1 MTDTY
6 DDILKRMDDKFTELA
21 GYSPDDASD
30 VGIRMRVLAGEIYS
44 VSCAVDWLRRQ
55 TFCQTAEG
63 RELELRA
70 QERGLARVQ
79 PVAAA
84 GTLRFGRSTPL
95 WFNAAVPAGTV
106 CSTAGSSPVRYVTTE
121 EAALPQ
127 GSLSVDV
134 PARAETGGGAGNAQP
149 GTVTVMVTP
158 PASIESVTN
167 PAAFAGGEDS
177 ETDES
182 LRARLLLSCSGP
194 SNGSNAAWYR
204 ETALKHGGVHSVQV
218 VPRADGD
225 GTVAVYLGGK
235 GMAPTEETVSE
246 VRDELAAKREIGVTV
261 RVEAAAAVPVSVSGT
276 LLPLGGIPFS
286 DVRTACTA
294 AAEEYFEG
302 LAVGDPVVLSALGAK
317 LFSTGMIGDCSFSTP
332 GSTVGAGRL
341 AVCGFVSFGQ
351 MGG

>member
-1 MTDTY
+1 MNG
-6 DDILKRMDDKFTELA
+6 KFTELA

-30 VGIRMRVLAGEIYS
+30 VGIRMKVLAGEIYS

-55 TFCQTAEG
+55 TFYQTAEG
-63 RELELRA
+63 NELELRA
-70 QERGLARVQ
+70 QERGLSRGQ
-79 PVAAA
+79 PVAAV

-106 CSTAGSSPVRYVTTE
+106 CSTAGSSPVRYVTAE
-121 EAALPQ
+121 EATLPQ

-167 PAAFAGGEDS
+167 PTAFAGGEDS

-194 SNGSNAAWYR
+194 SNGTNAAWYR
-204 ETALKHGGVHSVQV
+204 ETAMKHGGVHSVQV

-235 GMAPTEETVSE
+235 GTAPTEENVNE
-246 VRDELAAKREIGVTV
+246 VRAELAAKREIGVTV
-261 RVEAAAAVPVSVSGT
+261 RVEAAETVLVPVSVAV
-276 LLPLGGIPFS
+276 LPLGGVLFE
-286 DVRTACTA
+286 DARTACTA
-294 AAEEYFEG
+294 AIREYFEG

-317 LFSTGMIGDCSFSTP
+317 LFSTGMIGDCSFASP
-332 GSTVGAGRL
+332 GKTVGAGQL
-341 AVCGFVSFGQ
+341 AVYGFMSIGR